1 MSGHH
6 SLFSMTSIWQKK
18 SEKQK
23 VPLTPTELAI
33 SKHLLPVQGFLMQ
46 IRKQPQRI
54 TPLWLLSVLCA
65 HQALTR
71 RITFQL
77 RAGI

>member
-33 SKHLLPVQGFLMQ
+33 SKHLPPVQGFLMQ
-46 IRKQPQRI
+46 IRKHSRSGSLRCGCFLSYVRI
-54 TPLWLLSVLCA
+54 RP
-65 HQALTR
+65 
-71 RITFQL
+71 
-77 RAGI
+77 